1 MASPVSYAATMP
13 RALRAGERLAQ
24 RYNEAQ
30 TLKVTKSEVQK
41 RIEKRKAYMEE
52 VSQVSYGLG
61 FAIPLL

>member
-1 MASPVSYAATMP
+1 ML

-52 VSQVSYGLG
+52 VSQVSYALGL
-61 FAIPLL
+61 AIPLSWPAQPPLRL